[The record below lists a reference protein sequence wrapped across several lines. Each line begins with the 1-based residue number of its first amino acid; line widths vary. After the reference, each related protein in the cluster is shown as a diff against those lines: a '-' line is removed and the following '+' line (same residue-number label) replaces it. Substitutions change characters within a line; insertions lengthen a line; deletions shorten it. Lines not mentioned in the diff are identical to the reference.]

1 MINDFV
7 RCAAVAV
14 ASVSTAELQAWT
26 PLDGIVLAQ
35 AIDPKDCADAVDE
48 QLYLRPLA
56 KSTIELPILTAMA
69 LEVLPPGGD
78 RWDPLASGT
87 ISSDRQEP
95 LGLLDEVA
103 LATAIERLKQRR
115 LLVTDDTMR

>member
-1 MINDFV
+1 M
-7 RCAAVAV
+7 AV
-14 ASVSTAELQAWT
+14 ASVSTAELRAWT
-26 PLDGIVLAQ
+26 PLHAIVLAQ
-35 AIDPKDCADAVDE
+35 ALDPTDCADAVDE

-56 KSTIELPILTAMA
+56 TSTVELPVLTAMS
-69 LEVLPPGGD
+69 LELLPPGGD

-115 LLVTDDTMR
+115 LLVADDTMR